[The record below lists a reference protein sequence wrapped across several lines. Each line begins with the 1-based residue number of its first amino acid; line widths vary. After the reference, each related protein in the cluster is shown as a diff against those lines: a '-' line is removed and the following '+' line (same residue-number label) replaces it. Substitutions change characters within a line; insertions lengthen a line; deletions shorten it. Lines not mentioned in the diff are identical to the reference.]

1 MAKAEKIRVEVDD
14 IFVRRYLEV
23 RKRVKED
30 TSLLDKLKVIVRKY
44 ASEFYPNQ
52 QFTYQLNEKGYV
64 KVSPGEDK
72 DKLVPENLNEE
83 SRKALKWLLGKGYT
97 RVIDQQ
103 VNIPLLREILKNEG
117 KTDQEIDNILVEK
130 GLAKVIVK
138 KAGAARVTS
147 SED

>member
-72 DKLVPENLNEE
+72 DKHVPE
-83 SRKALKWLLGKGYT
+83 KLKSPEMVAWQRLYQG
-97 RVIDQQ
+97 
-103 VNIPLLREILKNEG
+103 N
-117 KTDQEIDNILVEK
+117 
-130 GLAKVIVK
+130 
-138 KAGAARVTS
+138 
-147 SED
+147 